1 MEQRVSPPSDIIPI
15 LCTIILKL
23 VMTVPVYD
31 IPQSPLLIAGF
42 FGILLTL
49 VVLYVVNRDYFGSP
63 LNEDRRK

>member
-1 MEQRVSPPSDIIPI
+1 ME
-15 LCTIILKL
+15 
-23 VMTVPVYD
+23 VPVYD
-31 IPQSPLLIAGF
+31 IPESPILIAGF

>member
-1 MEQRVSPPSDIIPI
+1 ME
-15 LCTIILKL
+15 
-23 VMTVPVYD
+23 VPVYE

-49 VVLYVVNRDYFGSP
+49 VVLYIANRDYFGSP

>member
-1 MEQRVSPPSDIIPI
+1 
-15 LCTIILKL
+15 
-23 VMTVPVYD
+23 MTVPVYD
-31 IPQSPLLIAGF
+31 IPESPLLIAGF

>member
-1 MEQRVSPPSDIIPI
+1 ME
-15 LCTIILKL
+15 
-23 VMTVPVYD
+23 VPVYE
-31 IPQSPLLIAGF
+31 IPESPILIAGF

>member
-15 LCTIILKL
+15 LCTTILKL